1 MDLDLISKMLVCR
14 CHCRQ
19 GYTLAQDSRTCE
31 DINECEEESSSC
43 QGECRNQPGGYTCS
57 CPRGY
62 RLASNGRTCED
73 VDECEEE
80 GERPVCPEP
89 GAKCHNTRGGHKCV
103 DMKVSGQ
110 CRVSGK
116 QLN

>member
-1 MDLDLISKMLVCR
+1 MLVCR

-110 CRVSGK
+110 CRVSRE
-116 QLN
+116 